1 LYLGPARHSKAL
13 GGKPKES
20 ANPKMT
26 KLPSPMTV
34 LDLKGILERERF
46 IPSTYSLTG
55 GRHQDA
61 YCLSY
66 ERGQWSVYYSERG
79 EETDKVSFSSEGEA
93 CEYLLQ
99 KMRRDPGTKPRN
111 D

>member
-1 LYLGPARHSKAL
+1 MTAL
-13 GGKPKES
+13 E
-20 ANPKMT
+20 
-26 KLPSPMTV
+26 
-34 LDLKGILERERF
+34 LKDILEREQF

-61 YCLSY
+61 YCLSN
-66 ERGQWSVYYSERG
+66 EDGAWLVYYSEHG
-79 EETDKVSFSSEGEA
+79 EESGRVSFGSESEA

-99 KMRRDPGTKPRN
+99 KMRKDPGTKRN